1 MQTEMKRHE
10 QPTIL
15 FVAGPLEGRTQGSAS
30 SSPTLSHVTILGKD
44 KDKTGSWNLSQGAL
58 VMLISTHHP
67 QMQLKFSAAYLLF
80 PWNVPPASRPLLK
93 LFLWPAW
100 NTANDPQRMN
110 DSTLAI
116 LLYLFI
122 EAFCSWLT
130 ILCRFQAH
138 SRVIQLYTRMC
149 MKGKV
154 LVPQMCPTLC
164 DPTDCSLTG
173 SSVHRLLQARILE

>member
-1 MQTEMKRHE
+1 MKRHD

-15 FVAGPLEGRTQGSAS
+15 FVAGSLEGRTQGSAS
-30 SSPTLSHVTILGKD
+30 SSPTLSHVAILGKD
-44 KDKTGSWNLSQGAL
+44 KDKTASWSLNQGAL

-67 QMQLKFSAAYLLF
+67 QMHLKFSAAYLLF
-80 PWNVPPASRPLLK
+80 PWNVPPASGPLLK

-110 DSTLAI
+110 NSVLAI

-122 EAFCSWLT
+122 EVFCSWLT
-130 ILCRFQAH
+130 MLCRFQVH
-138 SRVIQLYTRMC
+138 SKVSQLYIRTY
-149 MKGKV
+149 MKVKV
-154 LVPQMCPTLC
+154 LVAQTCPTLC